1 MPFFDS
7 WTQLPAPEL
16 LRWLLP
22 LGFMTVLV
30 LLPGRRVAR
39 FTAFGTSV
47 ALAAVPEIL
56 APTPL
61 RLAWV
66 VLWAAVAWGVT
77 SAPAPRRG
85 VVLSRR
91 VGLLESGS
99 VGLLLGV
106 ALLTLLLIAIARQD
120 LPDDSSR
127 RATYGIVVLCLG
139 LLHLMLR
146 RHTVRA
152 AIALAMLGLGLQIV
166 ERVARESLVA
176 ASLAPDYGIVL
187 ATALTCALA
196 VRIGHTRERVA
207 TSPWVG
213 DAHDLHD

>member
-1 MPFFDS
+1 VPFLDS
-7 WTQLPAPEL
+7 WTQLSPPDL
-16 LRWLLP
+16 IRWLLP
-22 LGFMTVLV
+22 LGFMAVLV
-30 LLPGRRVAR
+30 LMPGRRIAR
-39 FTAFGTSV
+39 LAALGTGI
-47 ALAAVPEIL
+47 ALYAVPEIL
-56 APTPL
+56 TPTPL
-61 RLAWV
+61 RLVWAAV
-66 VLWAAVAWGVT
+66 WAAVAWGVT

-85 VVLSRR
+85 AVLSRR
-91 VGLLESGS
+91 IGLVESGS
-99 VGLLLGV
+99 VGFLLGV
-106 ALLTLLLIAIARQD
+106 ALLALLLVAIARQN
-120 LPDDSSR
+120 LPDDPAR

-166 ERVARESLVA
+166 ERVAHESLVA
-176 ASLAPDYGIVL
+176 ASLAPGYGIVL

>member
-1 MPFFDS
+1 MPFFDT

-16 LRWLLP
+16 FRWLLP
-22 LGFMTVLV
+22 LVLMVVLV

-39 FTAFGTSV
+39 FTAFGTSI
-47 ALAAVPEIL
+47 AIAAVPEIL

-85 VVLSRR
+85 AVLSRR

-99 VGLLLGV
+99 VGLMLGV

-120 LPDDSSR
+120 LPDDASR

-152 AIALAMLGLGLQIV
+152 AVALAMLGLGLQIV

-176 ASLAPDYGIVL
+176 ASLAPHYGIVL

>member
-1 MPFFDS
+1 MPFFDT
-7 WTQLPAPEL
+7 WTQLPPAEL

-22 LGFMTVLV
+22 VGFMIVLV
-30 LLPGRRVAR
+30 LMPGRRVAR
-39 FTAFGTSV
+39 FTAFGTGL
-47 ALAAVPEIL
+47 ALGAVPEVL

-61 RLAWV
+61 RLAWII
-66 VLWAAVAWGVT
+66 LWAAVAWGVT

-85 VVLSRR
+85 AVLSRR

-99 VGLLLGV
+99 VGLMLGV
-106 ALLTLLLIAIARQD
+106 ALLTLLLIAIGRQD
-120 LPDDSSR
+120 LPDDASR

-176 ASLAPDYGIVL
+176 ATLSPDYGIVL
-187 ATALTCALA
+187 ATSLTCALA

>member
-1 MPFFDS
+1 MPFLDS
-7 WTQLPAPEL
+7 WTQLPPTDL
-16 LRWLLP
+16 IRWLLP
-22 LGFMTVLV
+22 LGFMAVLV
-30 LLPGRRVAR
+30 VLPGRLIAR
-39 FTAFGTSV
+39 LAALGTAI
-47 ALAAVPEIL
+47 ALFAVPEIL

-61 RLAWV
+61 RMV
-66 VLWAAVAWGVT
+66 WAAMWAALAWGVT
-77 SAPAPRRG
+77 SARAPRRG
-85 VVLSRR
+85 AVLSRR
-91 VGLLESGS
+91 IGLVESGS
-99 VGLLLGV
+99 VGLLLGM
-106 ALLTLLLIAIARQD
+106 ALLTLLLVAIARQD
-120 LPDDSSR
+120 LPDDPGR

-176 ASLAPDYGIVL
+176 VSPTPDYGIVL

-207 TSPWVG
+207 TSAWVG

>member
-1 MPFFDS
+1 MPFFES
-7 WTQLPAPEL
+7 WTQLPPPEL

-22 LGFMTVLV
+22 LAFMAVLV
-30 LLPGRRVAR
+30 MMPGRRVAR
-39 FTAFGTSV
+39 IMAFGTGI
-47 ALAAVPEIL
+47 ALAIVPEIL

-66 VLWAAVAWGVT
+66 VLWAGVAWGVT

-85 VVLSRR
+85 AVLSRR

-99 VGLLLGV
+99 VGLLLGI

-120 LPDDSSR
+120 LPDDASR

-176 ASLAPDYGIVL
+176 ASVAPDYGIVL